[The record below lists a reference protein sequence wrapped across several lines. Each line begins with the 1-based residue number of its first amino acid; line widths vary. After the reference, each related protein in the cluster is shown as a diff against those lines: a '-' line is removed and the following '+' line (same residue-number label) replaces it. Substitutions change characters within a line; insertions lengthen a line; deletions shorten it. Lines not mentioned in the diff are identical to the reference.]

1 MYKLRKMIGRICDGG
16 RKCLKDRDDLGR
28 RLEWDGRKCIFIH
41 QTNKKKTMKTLPIY
55 KKRKKSTMQLRA
67 NIFLNRITF
76 QLLLAIT
83 RV

>member
-1 MYKLRKMIGRICDGG
+1 
-16 RKCLKDRDDLGR
+16 
-28 RLEWDGRKCIFIH
+28 
-41 QTNKKKTMKTLPIY
+41 MKTLPIY
-55 KKRKKSTMQLRA
+55 KEREKCTMQLRA